1 MFAPP
6 GLVGYWVAR
15 TWPTTVA
22 GSVMVPS
29 TVEPGR
35 VERLARQAAMSGRPT
50 ALVTDTPTAIG
61 GVDVTVWDD
70 DLTIPRSLLDVA
82 GPLVAWT

>member
-1 MFAPP
+1 M
-6 GLVGYWVAR
+6 
-15 TWPTTVA
+15 
-22 GSVMVPS
+22 
-29 TVEPGR
+29 
-35 VERLARQAAMSGRPT
+35 ERLARQAAMSGRPT
-50 ALVTDTPTAIG
+50 ALVTDTPTAIE